1 VAQPVHGGGG
11 DGARILQFMASAILS
26 LRRSPMKAVWL
37 AAGFALVGAAR
48 AFAGSWSPQSMPD
61 VALVV
66 IVALGFL
73 AIAGAM
79 RGRKL

>member
-1 VAQPVHGGGG
+1 
-11 DGARILQFMASAILS
+11 
-26 LRRSPMKAVWL
+26 MKAVWF
-37 AAGFALVGAAR
+37 AAALALVGAAP
-48 AFAGSWSPQSMPD
+48 AFAGSWSPQGIPD

>member
-1 VAQPVHGGGG
+1 
-11 DGARILQFMASAILS
+11 
-26 LRRSPMKAVWL
+26 MKAV
-37 AAGFALVGAAR
+37 GFAAVIAVTGVAP
-48 AFAGSWSPQSMPD
+48 AFAGSWSPQAMPD

>member
-1 VAQPVHGGGG
+1 MKA
-11 DGARILQFMASAILS
+11 LS
-26 LRRSPMKAVWL
+26 LTAVL
-37 AAGFALVGAAR
+37 TFAAAAPV
-48 AFAGSWSPQSMPD
+48 FAGSWSPQAMPD

-79 RGRKL
+79 RGRRL